1 MAYEFYVTV
10 EGTKQGRFKGESDR
24 QEHAD
29 KLAGL
34 SFHYSV
40 GVPRDPASGMPTGRR
55 THQPV
60 AFVKEWGAATPQFQQ
75 AMITNESLKSVLFE
89 FVKTSSKSGEEYVFH
104 RVKLGT
110 AMITEIQQYIDPVSG
125 QGQAGDTG
133 PLEKISFTFQRIE
146 IENIDGQTT
155 VVDEVRPQRSPSA
168 DPSGQD

>member
-24 QEHAD
+24 KEHAD
-29 KLAGL
+29 KLVGL

-60 AFVKEWGAATPQFQQ
+60 SFVKEWGAATPQFQQ
-75 AMITNESLKSVLFE
+75 AMISNESFKSVLFE
-89 FVKTSSKSGEEYVFH
+89 FIKTSPKSGQEYVFH
-104 RVKLGT
+104 TIKLGT
-110 AMITEIQQYIDPVSG
+110 AMITEIQQYVDPAGTPG
-125 QGQAGDTG
+125 QPTDTG

-146 IENIDGQTT
+146 IENIDGQTS
-155 VVDEVRPQRSPSA
+155 VVDEVRTQR
-168 DPSGQD
+168 